1 MNRSYSNPHASAII
15 LENIRTSIR
24 DPKPIKL
31 ALLSCGLG
39 RVQRGFE
46 ITTSRWQAALSS
58 DSRLDVKVFSGGV
71 FPNAARIWN
80 LPRND
85 LFDSTLGVLGSLN
98 EKRFWELCYQIE
110 QASFGVGFIPKL
122 FSWQPDVIWTKELS
136 LGRFL
141 LAIRTLLR
149 LKFKIIFAHGGGLGP
164 YSYKHFDFIQH
175 LYPDSFKEATQFGI
189 QKSKMNLLPNCVS
202 YTIPHESRE
211 VLRHKFGF
219 QNNDWIVVCV
229 AAWNSYQK
237 RLDYLI
243 DEVASLKDESIKLLL
258 CGHPEAETKALKL
271 LATKKLGTNVRWFT
285 LAAEDV
291 HRALYISNVFVLPSL
306 SEGLSSALIEA
317 AMAGLPIICHPHP
330 GGRHVLEDDRCLV
343 DMSAPGALAN
353 KLTILRNELYPETEM
368 KRLQRRAIERFSGDF
383 LADEF
388 YKMVTRALAIETR

>member
-1 MNRSYSNPHASAII
+1 M
-15 LENIRTSIR
+15 LENIRTTTSNL
-24 DPKPIKL
+24 KPIKL

-39 RVQRGFE
+39 HVQRGFE
-46 ITTSRWQAALSS
+46 VTTSRWQAALAS
-58 DSRLDVKVFSGGV
+58 DSRLDLKVFSGGI
-71 FPNAARIWN
+71 FPNATRVWN
-80 LPRND
+80 WSRND
-85 LFDSTLGVLGSLN
+85 LFESPLGIFHFLN
-98 EKRFWELCYQIE
+98 KKHFWEFSYRIE
-110 QASFGVGFIPKL
+110 QLSFGAGVIPQIL
-122 FSWQPDVIWTKELS
+122 SWQPDVIWTKELH

-141 LAIRTLLR
+141 LAARRAFR

-164 YSYKHFDFIQH
+164 CSYKHFDFIQH
-175 LYPDSFKEATQFGI
+175 LYPDSFEEAARFDI
-189 QKSKMNLLPNCVS
+189 QENKMILLPNCVS
-202 YTIPHESRE
+202 YSTPDESRE
-211 VLRHKFGF
+211 GLRHKFGF

-229 AAWNSYQK
+229 AAWNSHQK

-243 DEVASLKDESIKLLL
+243 NEVASLKDENIKLLL

-330 GGRHVLEDDRCLV
+330 GGRYVLEDDRCLV

-353 KLTILRNELYPETEM
+353 KLTILRNELHPEDER
-368 KRLQRRAIERFSGDF
+368 KRLQSRAFERFSGDF

-388 YKMVTRALAIETR
+388 YKMVKRALALETH